1 MRIGRLPE
9 SSLVATRVGET
20 GRVVCASPAYLRR
33 AGVPKRLEDLAGHRS
48 VTFAGFAPANEWS
61 FGGDPPRRAPIHA
74 VLRTNHIEVALDA
87 CVRGLGCGQFL
98 GYQVAAELADG
109 RLRRVLQDFEPA
121 PLPIHVAYPH
131 GRLLS
136 SNVRAF
142 VDLAVARLR
151 GAAPVSTPRRRAPA
165 RS

>member
-1 MRIGRLPE
+1 
-9 SSLVATRVGET
+9 
-20 GRVVCASPAYLRR
+20 VCASPAYLRR
-33 AGVPKRLEDLAGHRS
+33 AGMPRSLADLSRHRCA
-48 VTFAGFAPANEWS
+48 TFAGFAPAGEWT
-61 FGGDPPRRAPIHA
+61 FGGDAPRRAPIRA

-109 RLRRVLQDFEPA
+109 RLRRVLQEFEPR
-121 PLPIHVAYPH
+121 PLPIHVVYPH

-142 VDLAVARLR
+142 VDLAVPGLR
-151 GAAPVSTPRRRAPA
+151 GGAAVSAPRGRAKA